1 MSGSVNKRNLVPVNV
16 WKHVNRN
23 LSVSS
28 NSRPVTGAPGLGRL
42 YADAAGVGVDV
53 PEGDER
59 ATFEEAG
66 VVGRGEEMGIL
77 GVMERVMAWTLCTTV
92 AVSNCFQK
100 VILPWHGGN

>member
-1 MSGSVNKRNLVPVNV
+1 MNKRNLVPVNV

-28 NSRPVTGAPGLGRL
+28 DSRPVTGAPGLGRL

-66 VVGRGEEMGIL
+66 VAGRGEEMGIL